1 MNKRKLIESV
11 NQSEAEKAN
20 EVDNSIFELIQSTEP
35 GVVMELVGY
44 GVTSFD
50 PAHVEAHKDDDSIVG
65 GVTTFYLTAQ
75 DVEHLRHLLVE

>member
-1 MNKRKLIESV
+1 MTNRELIDAV
-11 NQSEAEKAN
+11 NQSKVEKAT

-50 PAHVEAHKDDDSIVG
+50 PAHVKAHNDDDSIVG

-75 DVEHLRHLLVE
+75 HVEHLRHLLVE

>member
-1 MNKRKLIESV
+1 M
-11 NQSEAEKAN
+11 NQSEAENAN
-20 EVDNSIFELIQSTEP
+20 EVDNSILALIESTES

-44 GVTSFD
+44 GPTSFD
-50 PAHVEAHKDDDSIVG
+50 PAHVKAHNDDDSIVG